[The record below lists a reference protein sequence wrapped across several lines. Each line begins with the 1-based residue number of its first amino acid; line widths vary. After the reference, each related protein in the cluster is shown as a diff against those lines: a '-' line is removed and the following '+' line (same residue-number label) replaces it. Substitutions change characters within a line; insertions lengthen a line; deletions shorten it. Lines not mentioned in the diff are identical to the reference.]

1 MGTLLSPLPSALDR
15 QGSGARPGSDRLF
28 LQGILYVPRNDVV
41 RQLPPPELGFGS
53 GQTFRRGLERWQ
65 RAGVFDRLHCFL
77 LAEMDAVGAIGRPRV
92 CVDGAHVRAKEGVPT
107 PVRRGSTAGRRAA
120 RTT

>member
-1 MGTLLSPLPSALDR
+1 MPSALDR

-28 LQGILYVPRNDVV
+28 LQGILYVPRNDIA
-41 RQLPPPELGFGS
+41 RQLPAPELGFGS

-65 RAGVFDRLHCFL
+65 WAGVFDRLHCIL
-77 LAEMDAVGAIGRPRV
+77 LAEMDAAGAIGRPRV
-92 CVDGAHVRAKEGVPT
+92 CVEGAHVRAKEGVPT
-107 PVRRGSTAGRRAA
+107 PVRRGSTAGRQAA